1 MTEIDSAIAAAESAK
16 GSKLTEEERAALVFA
31 TRQWQ
36 NAQSQVAAEKAR
48 AGERDVK
55 TPQRT
60 TSQLEAWQE
69 HVNRLWEEGGR
80 QRRGEEAEIAC
91 ETCKG
96 ARYVS
101 LRDARPPRTM
111 PCPACWHEWY
121 AAKIRRQWALT
132 DAEKALGIKKFRRRA
147 DAPQMS
153 EVARRVSAFADRVID
168 GTADML
174 AITGTVGI
182 GKTHLMLA
190 LYAKVDRYNRAVIYR
205 TATVI
210 QRHLQNFGYDP
221 ESRREADRRRELA
234 IQHLTRVPLLIL
246 DEAEKATGEWF
257 ENQMLDILNIRRNNR
272 LATALA
278 GNDLYRLPAPVL
290 SRAQAAG
297 CEFIALDNVPDARPV
312 LEGA

>member
-1 MTEIDSAIAAAESAK
+1 MSMTPEERQAAETA
-16 GSKLTEEERAALVFA
+16 RAALHHL
-31 TRQWQ
+31 QEQ
-36 NAQSQVAAEKAR
+36 YGAERAR

-55 TPQRT
+55 APQRT
-60 TSQLEAWQE
+60 AAQLQWWQE

-80 QRRGEEAEIAC
+80 QRRNEADEVAC
-91 ETCKG
+91 DTCKG

-101 LRDARPPRTM
+101 VRDTVPPRTV

-121 AAKIRRQWALT
+121 GAQIRRQWPLT
-132 DAEKALGIKKFRRRA
+132 DHERALSEKKFRRRQ
-147 DAPQMS
+147 DAPQMG
-153 EVARRVSAFADRVID
+153 EVAHRVSAFADRVID
-168 GTADML
+168 GSADML
-174 AITGTVGI
+174 AITGAVGI

-190 LYAKVDRYNRAVIYR
+190 LYRKVDAHNRAVIYR

-221 ESRREADRRRELA
+221 ESRRMADQRREMALNA
-234 IQHLTRVPLLIL
+234 LTRVPLLIL

-257 ENQMLDILNIRRNNR
+257 ENQMLDIINIRRNNR

-297 CEFIALDNVPDARPV
+297 CEFIALNDVPDARPV
-312 LEGA
+312 LEIP